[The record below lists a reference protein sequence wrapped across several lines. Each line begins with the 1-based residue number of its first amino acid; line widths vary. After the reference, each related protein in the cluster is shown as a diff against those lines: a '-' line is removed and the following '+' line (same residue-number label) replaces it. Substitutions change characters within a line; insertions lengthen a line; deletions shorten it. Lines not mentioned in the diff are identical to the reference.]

1 MRDRFKILVAKKM
14 YRGEPKGRMI
24 QIASFRYYV
33 DAVMFFDRM
42 KAHPSFAGAYGQMVE
57 GRVILDVKEPTE
69 KITME
74 WED

>member
-1 MRDRFKILVAKKM
+1 
-14 YRGEPKGRMI
+14 MI